1 MEMEEIIEKLK
12 DILASEGQTRIKS
25 IDIAKAL
32 NIHPDTFNSMKFRNS
47 IPYKQIL
54 NFLEQRKININY
66 FFFRSSPKESLGSE
80 EKYKILKLYK
90 TNASLGGGG
99 INEFVSVEEI
109 LFPISLLEK
118 FKINPKW
125 EIIECK
131 GDSMESLIKD
141 NALCFIDRQAI
152 LKDKGI
158 FVVNTNEGLFVKQV
172 ILKDNGVIL
181 HSLNPT
187 YQDLFFQNG
196 EYLIVGR
203 VVGVMQK
210 F

>member
-66 FFFRSSPKESLGSE
+66 FFFGSSPKESLGSE

-131 GDSMESLIKD
+131 GDSMESLI
-141 NALCFIDRQAI
+141 IDRQAI